1 MNTGVVQS
9 RIQAERER
17 ELDTKNA
24 HVATTTVAAIH
35 AHAPGAW

>member
-1 MNTGVVQS
+1 MNTSVVQS

-17 ELDTKNA
+17 ELDIKNA
-24 HVATTTVAAIH
+24 HVASTVAAIH